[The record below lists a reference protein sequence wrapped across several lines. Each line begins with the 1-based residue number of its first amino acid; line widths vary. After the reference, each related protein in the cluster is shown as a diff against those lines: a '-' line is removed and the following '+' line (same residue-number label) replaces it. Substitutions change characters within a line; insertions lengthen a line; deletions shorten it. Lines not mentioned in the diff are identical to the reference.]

1 MLTILC
7 WKWGGLFSS
16 AYVLRLKD
24 ALDRHVA
31 IPHELVVVTD
41 EWAGL
46 GGRSRLRLVR
56 MPTAYAATP
65 RCRRRMQ
72 AFSRDFAVQLG
83 ATRIL
88 AIDLDVVIVGDL
100 TPLVSRPEPI
110 CGYRVG
116 HAGVYSG
123 SFLLFDAGALD
134 DAWQR
139 YAEDPVGY
147 PKRVQP
153 RGTPSDQAMVNHWI
167 ARSGARV
174 HTWTEADGLVTY
186 YGKGYERLEHWGVG
200 PNRPA
205 LPAGARIV
213 ILGSAD
219 KSVMDRAAYPWV
231 VEHWG
236 PALEP
241 APGQLAL

>member
-1 MLTILC
+1 MLTILA
-7 WKWGGLFSS
+7 WKWGALFSS
-16 AYVLRLKD
+16 AYVLRLQA

-41 EWAGL
+41 NPAGL
-46 GGRSRLRLVR
+46 VEGPGLRLVP
-56 MPTAYAATP
+56 MPTAYATTP

-72 AFSRDFAVQLG
+72 ALSAAFARQLG

-88 AIDLDVVIVGDL
+88 AIDLDVVIVDDL
-100 TPLVSRPEPI
+100 TPLVSRRDPI

-134 DAWQR
+134 EAWQR
-139 YAEDPVGY
+139 YREDPVGY
-147 PKRVQP
+147 PKRVQA
-153 RGTPSDQAMVNHWI
+153 RGTPSDQAMINHWLD
-167 ARSGARV
+167 RSGARV

-200 PNRPA
+200 PRRPA

-219 KSVMDRAAYPWV
+219 KSVMDRAAFPWV